1 MLGASRS
8 PLGEPRPSYRSW
20 AHPSLLDQVC
30 LSLLWFAFY
39 AQWLTVVPILVPDQV
54 ATILG
59 ADASQKEGLSGSV
72 VAAGAAVALVIAPVA
87 GALSDRA
94 RSPLGRRRPFLI
106 IGIAGTCLALLAMV
120 PFGPGSSLL
129 LYTAAF
135 LNLQFWWNWA
145 AGPYAGLIPDVVPA
159 AGRATASAWMNVMS
173 VFGSI
178 SGNLLVALF
187 YAPGRPAVVVAML
200 VAVNLVCLALTLRFV
215 HEPPATAVATPFALG
230 AFLRSFY
237 VDPHAHGNFYWVLIT
252 RLAGNMG
259 VWSIFTFLLFYLR
272 DVIGVAKAETVLPV
286 LLGAGAVVAVPASI
300 VGARLADRYG
310 LVRVVSATSWIMA
323 AAATGYVLVAFA
335 PNLILVAPIVVIF
348 AASYGAYQAVDW
360 ALALAVL
367 PSGESAGKDMGI
379 WHIALV
385 LPQIIGPAL
394 TGWIISGA
402 KHAVSDV
409 FAYTVAF
416 GIAALWFLLS
426 AALVVRV
433 RLVRSG

>member
-1 MLGASRS
+1 MLNASRRQR
-8 PLGEPRPSYRSW
+8 GEPRPSYRSR
-20 AHPSLLDQVC
+20 AHPSLLDHVL

-72 VAAGAAVALVIAPVA
+72 VAAGAAVALLVAPLA
-87 GALSDRA
+87 GALSDRR
-94 RSPLGRRRPFLI
+94 RSLHGRRRPFLI
-106 IGIAGTCLALLAMV
+106 LGMAGTCLALLAMV
-120 PFGPGSSLL
+120 PFAPGSSLL

-145 AGPYAGLIPDVVPA
+145 AGPYAGLIPDVVPEA
-159 AGRATASAWMNVMS
+159 ARATASAWMNVMS

-178 SGNLLVALF
+178 SGNLLIALF
-187 YAPGRPAVVVAML
+187 YAPGRPATVVAML
-200 VAVNLVCLALTLRFV
+200 VVINLACLALTLRFV
-215 HEPPATAVATPFALG
+215 REPPATAVAPPFALG
-230 AFLRSFY
+230 DFLRSFY
-237 VDPHAHGNFYWVLIT
+237 LDPRAHGNFYWVLIT

-272 DVIGVAKAETVLPV
+272 DVIGIAKAETVLPV
-286 LLGAGAVVAVPASI
+286 LLGVGAVVAVPASMI
-300 VGARLADRYG
+300 GAWLADRYG
-310 LVRVVSATSWIMA
+310 LVRIVSTTSWIMA
-323 AAATGYVLVAFA
+323 AAATSYVLVAFA
-335 PNLILVAPIVVIF
+335 PNLMLVAPIVVVF

-367 PSGESAGKDMGI
+367 PSGETAGKDMGI
-379 WHIALV
+379 WHIAMV
-385 LPQIIGPAL
+385 LPQIVGPAL

-402 KHAVSDV
+402 KHAVSDA

-416 GIAALWFLLS
+416 GIAALWFVLS
-426 AALVVRV
+426 AALVARV
-433 RLVRSG
+433 RLVQCE

>member
-1 MLGASRS
+1 MLDASQS
-8 PLGEPRPSYRSW
+8 SLGEPRPSYRSW
-20 AHPSLLDQVC
+20 ARPSLLDQVC

-72 VAAGAAVALVIAPVA
+72 VAAGAAVALFVAPLA
-87 GALSDRA
+87 GALSDRR
-94 RSPLGRRRPFLI
+94 RSSYGRRRRFLI
-106 IGIAGTCLALLAMV
+106 VGIAGTCLALLAMV

-129 LYTAAF
+129 LYTVAF

-145 AGPYAGLIPDVVPA
+145 AGPYAGLIPDVVPE
-159 AGRATASAWMNVMS
+159 AGRAAASAWMNVMS

-178 SGNLLVALF
+178 SGNLLIALF
-187 YAPGRPAVVVAML
+187 YAPGRPAIVVAML
-200 VAVNLVCLALTLRFV
+200 VAINLVCLALTLRFV
-215 HEPPATAVATPFALG
+215 RERPATDVVPRFALG

-237 VDPHAHGNFYWVLIT
+237 LDPRAHGNFYWVLIT

-272 DVIGVAKAETVLPV
+272 DVIGIAKAETVLPV
-286 LLGAGAVVAVPASI
+286 LLGTGAVVAVPASMI
-300 VGARLADRYG
+300 GARLADRYG
-310 LVRVVSATSWIMA
+310 LVRIVSATSWIMA

-335 PNLILVAPIVVIF
+335 PNLVLVAPIVVVF

-367 PSGESAGKDMGI
+367 PSGETAGRDMGI
-379 WHIALV
+379 WHIAMV
-385 LPQIIGPAL
+385 LPQIVGPAL

-402 KHAVSDV
+402 KHAVSDA

-416 GIAALWFLLS
+416 GIAALWFVLS
-426 AALVVRV
+426 AALVSRV
-433 RLVRSG
+433 RLIQRG